1 MTGCF
6 GGCLGDAWMV
16 SWGCLH
22 GTSGCLGVSAGCL
35 QGVWGRGAYWG
46 MSVGYL
52 EDVYGMSG
60 DVLGMSG

>member
-1 MTGCF
+1 MSRGCMR
-6 GGCLGDAWMV
+6 GVCR
-16 SWGCLH
+16 
-22 GTSGCLGVSAGCL
+22 VSAGYLGECL